1 MNEEKKNVI
10 AGLYPRVS
18 TDDQVRE
25 GFSLDEQEKE
35 MKKLCMYKNYQ
46 IYKVYREEGVSA
58 KNMNRPKF
66 QEMMQDLKDGKINR
80 IIVYKLDRLTR
91 SIQDLEVI
99 CKLIEK
105 YHCSLDSVS
114 EEINTDTAM
123 GVFFIRMTTILAQLE
138 IERTSE
144 RTKFGL
150 KGAAKNGHFC
160 GKAPIG
166 YRKINKELVI
176 DDLESEVVKEI
187 FDDYVNGLSVCT
199 ITKKLNNKNA
209 LNRNWRTT
217 TIDRMLSNYIY
228 CGDYLYG
235 KRAKNMKPI
244 HLENICPAIIDKE
257 TFKMVQTQKERNLKN
272 YTRKHTYVYMQ
283 KIVCSKC
290 NKIMG
295 GSSTTSRNKPTQIY
309 YKCNCCNT
317 RINEKKI
324 EKPLMLFLNDMLD
337 YYLLIDNN
345 FKSFFNEDLSIEIDK
360 CNKML
365 DKCNK
370 MLDKCNKKLKKIKE
384 AYLDDLIDKDE
395 FITEEKAIKSQ
406 INDLELKLN
415 HLNNA
420 NNNENNKKDL
430 NLYYNLLQ
438 LEKMKY
444 KSYYVRK
451 NGLWNKLTKEQ
462 KSKLIMKYIDSIE
475 IERVK
480 DEIVIKKININKK
493 EIMNIGYMFRNDCF
507 DMIININDRD
517 IILSNKKTKDDIDKY
532 INSLSK
538 FYNISPVT
546 IEKDKLNLGE
556 LDNNNNILQII
567 PNKKSH
573 KFDKDKYTLL
583 LING

>member
-25 GFSLDEQEKE
+25 GFGLDEQEKE

-66 QEMMQDLKDGKINR
+66 QEMIQDLKDGKINR

-166 YRKINKELVI
+166 YRKINKKLVI

-295 GSSTTSRNKPTQIY
+295 GSSSTSKNKPTQIY

-345 FKSFFNEDLSIEIDK
+345 FKSFFNEDLNIEIDK
-360 CNKML
+360 Y
-365 DKCNK
+365 NK

-517 IILSNKKTKDDIDKY
+517 IILSNEKTKDDIDKY

-567 PNKKSH
+567 PNKKNH

>member
-25 GFSLDEQEKE
+25 GFRLDEQEKE

-66 QEMMQDLKDGKINR
+66 QEMIQDLKDGKINR

-166 YRKINKELVI
+166 YRKINKKLVI

-295 GSSTTSRNKPTQIY
+295 GSSSTSKNKPTQIY

-324 EKPLMLFLNDMLD
+324 EKPVMLFLNDMLD

-345 FKSFFNEDLSIEIDK
+345 FKSFFNEDLNIEIDK
-360 CNKML
+360 Y
-365 DKCNK
+365 NK

-384 AYLDDLIDKDE
+384 AYLDDLIDKEE
-395 FITEEKAIKSQ
+395 FITEEKAVKSQ
-406 INDLELKLN
+406 INDLEFKLN
-415 HLNNA
+415 HLNNS

-475 IERVK
+475 IEKVK
-480 DEIVIKKININKK
+480 EEIVIKKININKK

-517 IILSNKKTKDDIDKY
+517 IILSNEKTKDDIDKY

-538 FYNISPVT
+538 FYNISPIT

-567 PNKKSH
+567 PNKKNH

>member
-10 AGLYPRVS
+10 SGLYPRVS

-46 IYKVYREEGVSA
+46 IYKVYREEGISA

-66 QEMMQDLKDGKINR
+66 QEMIQDLKDGKINR

-114 EEINTDTAM
+114 EEINTDTAT

-166 YRKINKELVI
+166 YRKINKKLVI

-217 TIDRMLSNYIY
+217 TVDRMLSNYIY

-257 TFKMVQTQKERNLKN
+257 TFKMVQTQKGKNLKN

-345 FKSFFNEDLSIEIDK
+345 FKSFFNEDLNIEI
-360 CNKML
+360 NKY
-365 DKCNK
+365 NK
-370 MLDKCNKKLKKIKE
+370 MLDKCNKKLKKVKE

-406 INDLELKLN
+406 INDLEFKLN

-420 NNNENNKKDL
+420 NNNENHKQEL
-430 NLYYNLLQ
+430 NLYYNLFQ

-444 KSYYVRK
+444 KSYYARK

-475 IERVK
+475 IEKLK

-507 DMIININDRD
+507 DMAININDRD
-517 IILSNKKTKDDIDKY
+517 IILSNEKTNDDIDKY

-538 FYNISPVT
+538 FYNISPII
-546 IEKDKLNLGE
+546 IEKDKLNLEE
-556 LDNNNNILQII
+556 LDNNNNLLQII
-567 PNKKSH
+567 PNKKNH

>member
-66 QEMMQDLKDGKINR
+66 QEMIQDLKDGKINR

-114 EEINTDTAM
+114 KEINTDTAT

-283 KIVCSKC
+283 KIVCSRC

-345 FKSFFNEDLSIEIDK
+345 FKSFFNEDLNIEIDK
-360 CNKML
+360 Y
-365 DKCNK
+365 NK

-406 INDLELKLN
+406 INDLEFKLN
-415 HLNNA
+415 QLNNA

-444 KSYYVRK
+444 KSYYTRK

-475 IERVK
+475 IEKVK
-480 DEIVIKKININKK
+480 DEIVVKKININKR

-507 DMIININDRD
+507 DMAININDRD
-517 IILSNKKTKDDIDKY
+517 IILSNEKTNDDIDKY

-538 FYNISPVT
+538 FYNISPII
-546 IEKDKLNLGE
+546 IEKDKLNLEE
-556 LDNNNNILQII
+556 LDNDNNLLQII
-567 PNKKSH
+567 PNKKNH

>member
-166 YRKINKELVI
+166 YRKINKKLVI

-295 GSSTTSRNKPTQIY
+295 GSSSTSKNKPTQIY

-370 MLDKCNKKLKKIKE
+370 KLKKIKE

-395 FITEEKAIKSQ
+395 FITEEKSIKSQ
-406 INDLELKLN
+406 INDIEFKLN
-415 HLNNA
+415 QLNNA

-475 IERVK
+475 IEKVK
-480 DEIVIKKININKK
+480 EEIVIKKININKK

-517 IILSNKKTKDDIDKY
+517 IILSNEKTKDDIDKY
-532 INSLSK
+532 INLLSK

-567 PNKKSH
+567 PNKKNH

>member
-66 QEMMQDLKDGKINR
+66 QEMMRDLKDGKINR

-295 GSSTTSRNKPTQIY
+295 GSSSTSKNKPTQIY

-345 FKSFFNEDLSIEIDK
+345 FKSFFNEDLNIEIDK
-360 CNKML
+360 Y
-365 DKCNK
+365 NK

-517 IILSNKKTKDDIDKY
+517 IILSNEKTKDDIDKY

-567 PNKKSH
+567 PNKKNH

>member
-25 GFSLDEQEKE
+25 GFSLDEHEKE

-166 YRKINKELVI
+166 YRKINKKLVI

-295 GSSTTSRNKPTQIY
+295 GSSSTSKNKPTQIY

-345 FKSFFNEDLSIEIDK
+345 FKSFFNEDLNIEIDK
-360 CNKML
+360 Y
-365 DKCNK
+365 NK

-517 IILSNKKTKDDIDKY
+517 IILSNEKTKDDIDKY

-567 PNKKSH
+567 PNKKNH

>member
-35 MKKLCMYKNYQ
+35 MKKLCMHKNYQ

-66 QEMMQDLKDGKINR
+66 QEMIQDLKDGKINR

-295 GSSTTSRNKPTQIY
+295 GSSTTSRNKPTKIY

-345 FKSFFNEDLSIEIDK
+345 FKSFFNEDLNIEIDK
-360 CNKML
+360 Y
-365 DKCNK
+365 NK

-384 AYLDDLIDKDE
+384 AYLDDLIDKEE
-395 FITEEKAIKSQ
+395 FITEEKAVKSQ
-406 INDLELKLN
+406 INDLEFKLN
-415 HLNNA
+415 HLNNS

-475 IERVK
+475 IEKVK
-480 DEIVIKKININKK
+480 EEIVIKKININKK

-517 IILSNKKTKDDIDKY
+517 IILSNEKTKDDIDKY

-538 FYNISPVT
+538 FYNISPIT

-556 LDNNNNILQII
+556 LNNNNNILQII
-567 PNKKSH
+567 PNKKNH

>member
-66 QEMMQDLKDGKINR
+66 QEMIQDLKDGKINR

-295 GSSTTSRNKPTQIY
+295 GSSTTSRNKSTQIY

-345 FKSFFNEDLSIEIDK
+345 FKSFFNENLNIEI
-360 CNKML
+360 NKY
-365 DKCNK
+365 NK

-406 INDLELKLN
+406 INDLEFKLN

-420 NNNENNKKDL
+420 NNNENHKQEL
-430 NLYYNLLQ
+430 NLYYNLFQ

-444 KSYYVRK
+444 KSYYARK

-475 IERVK
+475 IEKLK

-507 DMIININDRD
+507 DMAININDRD
-517 IILSNKKTKDDIDKY
+517 IILSNEKTNDDIDKY

-538 FYNISPVT
+538 FYNISPII
-546 IEKDKLNLGE
+546 IEKDKLNLEE
-556 LDNNNNILQII
+556 LNNDNNLLQII
-567 PNKKSH
+567 PNKKNH
-573 KFDKDKYTLL
+573 KLDNDKYTLL

>member
-66 QEMMQDLKDGKINR
+66 QEMMRDLKDGKINR

-166 YRKINKELVI
+166 YRKINKKLVI

-295 GSSTTSRNKPTQIY
+295 GSSSTSKNKPTQIY

-345 FKSFFNEDLSIEIDK
+345 FKSFFNEDLNIEIDK
-360 CNKML
+360 Y
-365 DKCNK
+365 NK

-430 NLYYNLLQ
+430 NIYYNLLQ

-517 IILSNKKTKDDIDKY
+517 IILSNEKTKDDIDKY

-567 PNKKSH
+567 PNKKNH

>member
-244 HLENICPAIIDKE
+244 HLEDICPAIIDKE

-295 GSSTTSRNKPTQIY
+295 GSSTTSKNKPTQIY

-345 FKSFFNEDLSIEIDK
+345 FKPFFNEDLSIEI
-360 CNKML
+360 NKY
-365 DKCNK
+365 NK

-384 AYLDDLIDKDE
+384 AYLDDLIDKNE
-395 FITEEKAIKSQ
+395 FITEEKSIKSQ
-406 INDLELKLN
+406 INDLKFKLN
-415 HLNNA
+415 QLNNA
-420 NNNENNKKDL
+420 NNNENHKQEL
-430 NLYYNLLQ
+430 NLYYNLFQ

-444 KSYYVRK
+444 KSYYARK

-475 IERVK
+475 IEKVK

-507 DMIININDRD
+507 DMAININDRD
-517 IILSNKKTKDDIDKY
+517 IILSNEKTKKDIDKY

-538 FYNISPVT
+538 FYKISPIT
-546 IEKDKLNLGE
+546 IEKDKLNLDE
-556 LDNNNNILQII
+556 LDNNNNLLQII
-567 PNKKSH
+567 PNKKNH

>member
-66 QEMMQDLKDGKINR
+66 QEMIQDLKDGKINR

-114 EEINTDTAM
+114 EEINTDTAT

-209 LNRNWRTT
+209 LSRNWRTT

-283 KIVCSKC
+283 KIVCSRC

-345 FKSFFNEDLSIEIDK
+345 FKSFFNEDLNIEIDK
-360 CNKML
+360 YNKML
-365 DKCNK
+365 DKCS
-370 MLDKCNKKLKKIKE
+370 KKLKKIKE

-406 INDLELKLN
+406 INDLEFKLN
-415 HLNNA
+415 QLNNA

-444 KSYYVRK
+444 KSYYTRK

-475 IERVK
+475 IEKVK
-480 DEIVIKKININKK
+480 DEIVVKKININKR

-507 DMIININDRD
+507 DMAININDRD
-517 IILSNKKTKDDIDKY
+517 IILSNEKTNDDIDKY

-538 FYNISPVT
+538 FYNISPII
-546 IEKDKLNLGE
+546 IEKDKLNLEE
-556 LDNNNNILQII
+556 LNNDNNLLQII
-567 PNKKSH
+567 PNKKNH

>member
-66 QEMMQDLKDGKINR
+66 QEMIQDLKDGKINR

-166 YRKINKELVI
+166 YRKINKKLVI

-345 FKSFFNEDLSIEIDK
+345 FKSFFNEDLNIETDK
-360 CNKML
+360 Y
-365 DKCNK
+365 NK

-406 INDLELKLN
+406 INDLELKFN

-475 IERVK
+475 IEKVK

-507 DMIININDRD
+507 DMAININDRD
-517 IILSNKKTKDDIDKY
+517 VILSNEKTKEDINKY

>member
-66 QEMMQDLKDGKINR
+66 QEMIQDLKDGKINR

-166 YRKINKELVI
+166 YRKINKKLVI

-295 GSSTTSRNKPTQIY
+295 GSSSTSKNKPTQIY

-345 FKSFFNEDLSIEIDK
+345 FKSFFNEDLNIEIDK
-360 CNKML
+360 Y
-365 DKCNK
+365 NK

-517 IILSNKKTKDDIDKY
+517 IILSNEKTKDDIDKY

-567 PNKKSH
+567 PNKKNH

>member
-66 QEMMQDLKDGKINR
+66 QEMIQDLKDGKINR

-114 EEINTDTAM
+114 EEINTDTAT

-244 HLENICPAIIDKE
+244 HLEDICPAIIDKE

-295 GSSTTSRNKPTQIY
+295 GSSTTSKNKPTQIY

-345 FKSFFNEDLSIEIDK
+345 FKSFFNEDLSIEI
-360 CNKML
+360 NKY
-365 DKCNK
+365 NK

-395 FITEEKAIKSQ
+395 FITEEKTIKSQ
-406 INDLELKLN
+406 INDLEFKLN

-420 NNNENNKKDL
+420 NNNENHKQEL
-430 NLYYNLLQ
+430 NLYYNLFQ

-444 KSYYVRK
+444 KSYYARK

-475 IERVK
+475 IEKVK
-480 DEIVIKKININKK
+480 DEIVVKKININKK

-507 DMIININDRD
+507 DMAININDRD
-517 IILSNKKTKDDIDKY
+517 IILSNEKTKKDIDKY
-532 INSLSK
+532 ITSLSK
-538 FYNISPVT
+538 FYNISPIT
-546 IEKDKLNLGE
+546 IEKDKLNLDE
-556 LDNNNNILQII
+556 LDNNNNLLQII
-567 PNKKSH
+567 PNKKNH
-573 KFDKDKYTLL
+573 KFDKEKYTLL

>member
-46 IYKVYREEGVSA
+46 IYKVYRKEGVSA

-66 QEMMQDLKDGKINR
+66 QEMIQDLKDGKINR

-114 EEINTDTAM
+114 EEINTDTAT

-244 HLENICPAIIDKE
+244 HLEDICPAIIDKE

-295 GSSTTSRNKPTQIY
+295 GSSTTSKNKPTQIY

-345 FKSFFNEDLSIEIDK
+345 FKSFFNEDLSIEI
-360 CNKML
+360 NKY
-365 DKCNK
+365 NK

-395 FITEEKAIKSQ
+395 FITEEKTIKSQ
-406 INDLELKLN
+406 INDLEFKLN

-420 NNNENNKKDL
+420 NNNENHKQEL
-430 NLYYNLLQ
+430 NLYYNLFQ

-444 KSYYVRK
+444 KSYYARK

-475 IERVK
+475 IEKVK

-507 DMIININDRD
+507 DMAININDRD
-517 IILSNKKTKDDIDKY
+517 VILSNEKTKEDINKY
-532 INSLSK
+532 ITSLSK
-538 FYNISPVT
+538 FYNISPIT
-546 IEKDKLNLGE
+546 IEKDKLNLDE
-556 LDNNNNILQII
+556 LDNNNNLLQII
-567 PNKKSH
+567 PNKKNY

>member
-18 TDDQVRE
+18 TDDQVHE

-295 GSSTTSRNKPTQIY
+295 GSSSTSKNKPTQIY

-345 FKSFFNEDLSIEIDK
+345 FKSFFNEDLNIEIDK
-360 CNKML
+360 Y
-365 DKCNK
+365 NK

-420 NNNENNKKDL
+420 NNNVNNKKDL

-517 IILSNKKTKDDIDKY
+517 IILSNEKTKDDIDKY

-567 PNKKSH
+567 PNKKNH

>member
-166 YRKINKELVI
+166 YRKINKKLVI

-295 GSSTTSRNKPTQIY
+295 GSSSTSKNKPTQIY

-345 FKSFFNEDLSIEIDK
+345 FKSFFYEDLNIEIDK
-360 CNKML
+360 Y
-365 DKCNK
+365 NK

-517 IILSNKKTKDDIDKY
+517 IILSNEKTKDDIDKY

-567 PNKKSH
+567 PNKKNH

>member
-166 YRKINKELVI
+166 YRKINKKLVI

-295 GSSTTSRNKPTQIY
+295 GSSSTSKNKPTQIY

-345 FKSFFNEDLSIEIDK
+345 FKSFFNEDLNIEIDK
-360 CNKML
+360 Y
-365 DKCNK
+365 NK

-493 EIMNIGYMFRNDCF
+493 ENMNIGYMFRNDCF

-517 IILSNKKTKDDIDKY
+517 IILSNENTKDDIDKY

-567 PNKKSH
+567 PNKKNH

>member
-272 YTRKHTYVYMQ
+272 YTRKHTYIYMQ

-295 GSSTTSRNKPTQIY
+295 GSSTTSKNKPTQIY

-345 FKSFFNEDLSIEIDK
+345 FKSFFNEDLNIEI
-360 CNKML
+360 NKY
-365 DKCNK
+365 NK

-517 IILSNKKTKDDIDKY
+517 IILSNEKTKDDIDKY

-567 PNKKSH
+567 PNKKNH

>member
-345 FKSFFNEDLSIEIDK
+345 FKSFFNEDLNIEIDK
-360 CNKML
+360 Y
-365 DKCNK
+365 NK

-406 INDLELKLN
+406 INDLEFKLN

-420 NNNENNKKDL
+420 NNNENHKQEL
-430 NLYYNLLQ
+430 NLYYNLFQ

-517 IILSNKKTKDDIDKY
+517 IILSNEKTKDDIDKY

-538 FYNISPVT
+538 FYNISPIT

-567 PNKKSH
+567 PNKKNH

>member
-66 QEMMQDLKDGKINR
+66 QEMIQDLKDGKINR

-166 YRKINKELVI
+166 YRKINKKLVI

-295 GSSTTSRNKPTQIY
+295 GSSSTSKNKPTQIY

-345 FKSFFNEDLSIEIDK
+345 FKSFFNEDLNIEIDK
-360 CNKML
+360 Y
-365 DKCNK
+365 NK

-384 AYLDDLIDKDE
+384 AYLDDLIDKEE
-395 FITEEKAIKSQ
+395 FITEEKAVKSQ
-406 INDLELKLN
+406 INDLEFKLN
-415 HLNNA
+415 HLNNS

-475 IERVK
+475 IEKVK
-480 DEIVIKKININKK
+480 EEIVIKKININKK

-517 IILSNKKTKDDIDKY
+517 IILSNEKTKDDIDKY

-538 FYNISPVT
+538 FYNISPIT

-567 PNKKSH
+567 PNKKNH

>member
-66 QEMMQDLKDGKINR
+66 QEMLQDLKDGKINR

-114 EEINTDTAM
+114 EEINTDTAT

-345 FKSFFNEDLSIEIDK
+345 FKSFFNEDLNIEI
-360 CNKML
+360 NKY
-365 DKCNK
+365 NK

-406 INDLELKLN
+406 INDLEFKLN
-415 HLNNA
+415 QLNNA

-444 KSYYVRK
+444 KSYYARK

-475 IERVK
+475 IEKVK

-493 EIMNIGYMFRNDCF
+493 EIMSIGYMFRNDCF
-507 DMIININDRD
+507 DMAININDRD
-517 IILSNKKTKDDIDKY
+517 IILSNEKTKNDIDKY

-538 FYNISPVT
+538 SYNISPIT

-567 PNKKSH
+567 PNKKNH

>member
-66 QEMMQDLKDGKINR
+66 QEMLQDLKDGKINR

-114 EEINTDTAM
+114 EEINTDTAT

-199 ITKKLNNKNA
+199 ITKNLNNKNA

-345 FKSFFNEDLSIEIDK
+345 FKSFFNEDLNIEI
-360 CNKML
+360 NKY
-365 DKCNK
+365 NK

-406 INDLELKLN
+406 INDLEFKLN
-415 HLNNA
+415 QLNNA

-475 IERVK
+475 IEKVK
-480 DEIVIKKININKK
+480 EEIVIKKININKK

-517 IILSNKKTKDDIDKY
+517 IILSNEKTKDDIDKY

-538 FYNISPVT
+538 FYNISPIT

-556 LDNNNNILQII
+556 LDNNNNLLQII
-567 PNKKSH
+567 PNKKNH

>member
-166 YRKINKELVI
+166 YRKINKKLVI

-235 KRAKNMKPI
+235 KRAKNMKSI

-295 GSSTTSRNKPTQIY
+295 GSSSTSKNKPTQIY

-345 FKSFFNEDLSIEIDK
+345 FKSFFNEDLNIEIDK
-360 CNKML
+360 Y
-365 DKCNK
+365 NK

-517 IILSNKKTKDDIDKY
+517 IILSNEKTKDDIDKY

-567 PNKKSH
+567 PNKKNH

>member
-46 IYKVYREEGVSA
+46 IYKVYREEGISA

-295 GSSTTSRNKPTQIY
+295 GSSSTSKNKPTQIY

-345 FKSFFNEDLSIEIDK
+345 FKSFFNEDLNIEIDK
-360 CNKML
+360 Y
-365 DKCNK
+365 NK

-517 IILSNKKTKDDIDKY
+517 IILSNEKTKDDIDKY

-567 PNKKSH
+567 PNKKNH

>member
-1 MNEEKKNVI
+1 MNTERKNVI

-18 TDDQVRE
+18 IDDQVRE
-25 GFSLDEQEKE
+25 GFSLDEQEEE
-35 MKKLCMYKNYQ
+35 MKRLCEYKNYQ

-66 QEMMQDLKDGKINR
+66 QEMIQDLKDGKINR

-99 CKLIEK
+99 CKFIEK

-114 EEINTDTAM
+114 EEINTDTAT

-244 HLENICPAIIDKE
+244 HLEDICPAIIDKE

-295 GSSTTSRNKPTQIY
+295 GSSTTSKNKPTQIY

-345 FKSFFNEDLSIEIDK
+345 FKSFFNEDLSIEI
-360 CNKML
+360 NKY
-365 DKCNK
+365 NK

-395 FITEEKAIKSQ
+395 FITEEKTIKSQ
-406 INDLELKLN
+406 INDLEFKLN

-420 NNNENNKKDL
+420 NNNENHKQEL
-430 NLYYNLLQ
+430 NLYYNLFQ

-444 KSYYVRK
+444 KSYYARK

-475 IERVK
+475 IEKVK
-480 DEIVIKKININKK
+480 DEIVVKKININKK

-507 DMIININDRD
+507 DMAININDRD
-517 IILSNKKTKDDIDKY
+517 IILSNEKTNDDINKY
-532 INSLSK
+532 ITSLSK
-538 FYNISPVT
+538 FYNISPIT
-546 IEKDKLNLGE
+546 IEKDKLNLDE
-556 LDNNNNILQII
+556 LDNNNNLLQII
-567 PNKKSH
+567 PNKKNY

>member
-160 GKAPIG
+160 SKAPIG

-244 HLENICPAIIDKE
+244 HLEDICPAIIDKE

-295 GSSTTSRNKPTQIY
+295 GSSTTSKNKPTQIY

-345 FKSFFNEDLSIEIDK
+345 FKSFFNEDLNIEIDK
-360 CNKML
+360 Y
-365 DKCNK
+365 NK

-517 IILSNKKTKDDIDKY
+517 IILSNEKTKDDIDKY

-567 PNKKSH
+567 PNKKNH

>member
-66 QEMMQDLKDGKINR
+66 QEMIQDLKDGKINR

-114 EEINTDTAM
+114 EEINTDTAT

-295 GSSTTSRNKPTQIY
+295 GSSSTSKNKPTQIY

-324 EKPLMLFLNDMLD
+324 EKHLMLFLNDMLD

-370 MLDKCNKKLKKIKE
+370 KLKKIKE

-395 FITEEKAIKSQ
+395 FITEEKSIKSQ
-406 INDLELKLN
+406 INDIEFKLN
-415 HLNNA
+415 QLNNA
-420 NNNENNKKDL
+420 NNNENHKQEL
-430 NLYYNLLQ
+430 NLYYNLFQ

-475 IERVK
+475 IEKVK

-507 DMIININDRD
+507 DMAININDRD
-517 IILSNKKTKDDIDKY
+517 VILSNEKTKEDINKY
-532 INSLSK
+532 ITSLSK
-538 FYNISPVT
+538 FYNISPIT
-546 IEKDKLNLGE
+546 IEKDKLNLDE
-556 LDNNNNILQII
+556 LDNNNNLLQII
-567 PNKKSH
+567 PNKKNY

>member
-66 QEMMQDLKDGKINR
+66 QEMIQDLKDGKINR

-114 EEINTDTAM
+114 EEINTDTAT

-209 LNRNWRTT
+209 LSRNWRTT

-283 KIVCSKC
+283 KIVCSRC

-345 FKSFFNEDLSIEIDK
+345 FKSFFNEDLNIEIDK
-360 CNKML
+360 YNKML
-365 DKCNK
+365 DKCS
-370 MLDKCNKKLKKIKE
+370 KKLKKIKE

-406 INDLELKLN
+406 INDLEFKLN
-415 HLNNA
+415 QLNNA

-444 KSYYVRK
+444 KSYYTRK

-475 IERVK
+475 IEKVK
-480 DEIVIKKININKK
+480 DEIVIKKININKR

-507 DMIININDRD
+507 DMAININDRD
-517 IILSNKKTKDDIDKY
+517 IILSNEKTNDDIDKY

-538 FYNISPVT
+538 FYNISPII
-546 IEKDKLNLGE
+546 IEKDKLNLEE
-556 LDNNNNILQII
+556 LDNDNNLLQII
-567 PNKKSH
+567 PNKKNH